1 MRSRLR
7 PLVFVFLALLFVPAT
22 AQQPTPPDPN
32 SQWSTYNGN
41 PAGQHFSSLSQ
52 INASTV
58 SHLVPAWVFHTGAL
72 STPGAI
78 NKLAAFEANPILWNR
93 TLFLDSPFDQVF
105 ALDAIT
111 GKELWD
117 FDPHVDRNVQRSLV
131 TSRGVALW
139 HSAST
144 PAGEPRPTCSDR
156 VYVATLDAR
165 LIALDATNGQ
175 SCTDFGVHGNVDLA
189 KDVALKVGDDYEITS
204 PVAVIGDSLVV
215 GSSIGDNRAVEEE
228 FGIVRGFDARTGHQL
243 WAWDP
248 IPWARTEHPRTG
260 AGNAWS
266 TIAADPDN
274 GLVFVPTGSAS
285 PDFYGVFRPGD
296 NRDANSVVALDA
308 RTGRR
313 VWGFQVVHHDLWDY
327 DVAAEP
333 TLFTFRPAHGIP
345 VPAVAVVTK
354 MGMVFVL
361 NRLTGEPLF
370 PVQERPVSQSLIA
383 GEKTSPTQPFSSLPP
398 LAPLDLGPNDIS
410 NLSPQDETFCRTQ
423 LASLVNEGI
432 FTPVSTKDTLLY
444 PGSIGGVNW
453 GSAAVDDRTGILY
466 ANVNRLAYITR
477 LVPQETRWQR
487 FIDWLRKVLHKLFSL
502 FHRKVA
508 SASSEDAHRFRAPD
522 TGGVELSAQAGT
534 PYRIY
539 RAPFIAPDGMPCTPM
554 PWGVSIALNLNTGQL
569 VWRHALGT
577 MVPGEQTGS
586 PTLGGPIVTDGNLL
600 FSAATVEPL
609 LRAFNATTGEELW
622 QGALPAPAQA
632 TPMTYQLDGRQ
643 YVVIAAG
650 GHGSAGI
657 TQSDAVVAFA
667 LPESKDKH

>member
-1 MRSRLR
+1 MLSRLR
-7 PLVFVFLALLFVPAT
+7 LLVVLSLVLLILPAT
-22 AQQPTPPDPN
+22 AQRHASVDPN
-32 SQWSTYNGN
+32 SQWSTYDGN

-52 INASTV
+52 INTSTV
-58 SHLVPAWVFHTGAL
+58 SHLTPAWVFHTGAL
-72 STPGAI
+72 SMPGSI
-78 NKLAAFEANPILWNR
+78 NKLAAFETNPILWDRN
-93 TLFLDSPFDQVF
+93 LFFDSPFDQVF
-105 ALDAIT
+105 SVDAIT
-111 GKELWD
+111 GKELWT
-117 FDPHVDRNVQRSLV
+117 FDPHVDRNAQRSIV

-139 HSAST
+139 HGSAT
-144 PAGEPRPTCSDR
+144 PAGQPRPACRDR

-165 LIALDATNGQ
+165 LIALDATNGHL
-175 SCTDFGVHGNVDLA
+175 CGDFGTNGSVDLT
-189 KDVALKVGDDYEITS
+189 KDIALKVGDDYEITS
-204 PVAVIGDSLVV
+204 PVAVLGDSLVV

-228 FGIVRGFDARTGHQL
+228 FGIVRGFDARTGNQL

-248 IPWARTEHPRTG
+248 ISWARTEHPRTG

-266 TIAADPDN
+266 AMAVDPEH

-333 TLFTFRPAHGIP
+333 TLFTFRPAHSTP
-345 VPAVAVVTK
+345 VPAVAIATK
-354 MGMVFVL
+354 MGMVYVL

-370 PVQERPVSQSLIA
+370 PVQERPVPQSTIA
-383 GEKTSPTQPFSSLPP
+383 DEKTSPTQPFSSLPP
-398 LAPLDLGPNDIS
+398 LAPLTLGPNDVS
-410 NLSPQDETFCRTQ
+410 NLSSQDQTFCRTQ
-423 LASLVNEGI
+423 LASLVNQGI
-432 FTPVSTKDTLLY
+432 YTPVSTKDTLLY
-444 PGSIGGVNW
+444 PGSLGGVNW
-453 GSAAVDDRTGILY
+453 GSAAIDDRTGIFY

-477 LVPQETRWQR
+477 LVPLETRWQE
-487 FIDWLRKVLHKLFSL
+487 FIAFVHQVLHKLFSL
-502 FHRKVA
+502 VHHKAAPAA
-508 SASSEDAHRFRAPD
+508 SKNAHQFRAPD
-522 TGGVELSAQAGT
+522 TGGVELSAQTGT
-534 PYRIY
+534 PYRVY

-554 PWGVSIALNLNTGQL
+554 PWGASVAVNLNTGQL
-569 VWRHALGT
+569 LWRRPLGT
-577 MVPGEQTGS
+577 MVPGKLTGS
-586 PTLGGPIVTDGNLL
+586 PTLGGPIVTAGNLL

-609 LRAFNATTGEELW
+609 LRAFDATTGDELW

-667 LPESKDKH
+667 LSDSEDKH